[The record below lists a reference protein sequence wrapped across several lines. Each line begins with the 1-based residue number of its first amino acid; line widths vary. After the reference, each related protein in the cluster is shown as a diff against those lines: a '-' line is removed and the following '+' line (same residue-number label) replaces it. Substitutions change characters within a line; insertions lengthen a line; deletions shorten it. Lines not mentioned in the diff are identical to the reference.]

1 MLPWDLDL
9 AYYLGVINEQK
20 GGDPL
25 SRELCGGT
33 RQFGT
38 TAMGEPSAS

>member
-1 MLPWDLDL
+1 LW
-9 AYYLGVINEQK
+9 VINEQK

-25 SRELCGGT
+25 SSEMCGDI